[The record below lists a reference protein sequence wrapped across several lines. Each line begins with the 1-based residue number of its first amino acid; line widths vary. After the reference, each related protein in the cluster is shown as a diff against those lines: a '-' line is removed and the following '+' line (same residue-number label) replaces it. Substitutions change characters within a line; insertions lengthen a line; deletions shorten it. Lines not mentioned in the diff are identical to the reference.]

1 MPNLKRLAVAG
12 VTATTIVVVSALGAS
27 ATTVGAQALT
37 TIENGFAATLQA
49 AGLTFSPAAFE
60 AEFASGVL
68 HPFGQFV
75 SSLARTTPP
84 GPMHG
89 KLVSSF
95 ARHMNPSNFNNPNSH
110 GREGGEQRK
119 LSPPVTLPPQAQGHR
134 P

>member
-27 ATTVGAQALT
+27 ATSFGAQVLT
-37 TIENGFAATLQA
+37 TLESRFAAALQTT
-49 AGLTFSPAAFE
+49 GGSVAAFD
-60 AEFASGVL
+60 ADVASGVL

-75 SSLARTTPP
+75 SSLAHSIPP

-110 GREGGEQRK
+110 GREGAENRHHHDNDA
-119 LSPPVTLPPQAQGHR
+119 LPPQAQGRR